1 MNTTYIVQSGDRFK
15 IGSSRNWAQRRDALA
30 RDNSD
35 LRDVLVLECAN
46 YETALRNERL
56 LQAVFFEH
64 NVNYRADGKWR
75 RSDWFNNLPFA
86 NDTAL
91 LRQAGKGEA

>member
-1 MNTTYIVQSGDRFK
+1 MIATYIVQSGDRFK
-15 IGSSRNWAQRRDALA
+15 IGSSRNWAQRRDALVRA
-30 RDNSD
+30 NGDM
-35 LRDVLVLECAN
+35 RDVLVLECAN

-64 NVNYRADGKWR
+64 NVNYRTDGKWR

-86 NDTAL
+86 NA
-91 LRQAGKGEA
+91 AKEKSNE

>member
-1 MNTTYIVQSGDRFK
+1 MFSHSLSSQNALLNKHVEINTKNDVDFGVVKPTIDAGGDM
-15 IGSSRNWAQRRDALA
+15 
-30 RDNSD
+30 
-35 LRDVLVLECAN
+35 RDVLVLECAN

-64 NVNYRADGKWR
+64 NVNYRTDGKWR

-86 NDTAL
+86 NNAV
-91 LRQAGKGEA
+91 RVK

>member
-1 MNTTYIVQSGDRFK
+1 MIATYIVQSGDRFK
-15 IGSSRNWAQRRDALA
+15 IGSSRNWKQRRYALA

-46 YETALRNERL
+46 YETALRNERH

-64 NVNYRADGKWR
+64 NVNYRTDGKWWR

-86 NDTAL
+86 NSL
-91 LRQAGKGEA
+91 LSRGAK